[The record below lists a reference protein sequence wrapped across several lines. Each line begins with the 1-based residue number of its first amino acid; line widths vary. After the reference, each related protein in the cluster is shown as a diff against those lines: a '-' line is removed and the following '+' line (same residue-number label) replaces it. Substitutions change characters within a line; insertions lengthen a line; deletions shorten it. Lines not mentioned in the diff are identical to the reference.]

1 MDIARYIVGGSLALL
16 GAVIV
21 FSTYVAVLRKRAG
34 DGGYSLIPLIGP
46 LAFIGGVAIS
56 PISFSHWLWLVFL
69 IDINTIAIPA
79 TVAAMF
85 SASSFKKR

>member
-1 MDIARYIVGGSLALL
+1 MDIARYIVGGSFALL
-16 GAVIV
+16 GAFII
-21 FSTYVAVLRKRAG
+21 FSTYVAVFKKRAG

-69 IDINTIAIPA
+69 IDINSIAIPA
-79 TVAAMF
+79 MAAALF
-85 SASSFKKR
+85 SSSVTKKK